1 MPSCHNPP
9 APAKS
14 FSYDGGDLE
23 ILQHMPRY
31 HNWIMGF
38 IRPYLRGRAVEYG
51 CGTGTFSTHIEPLV
65 DSLDLVE
72 PASNLCDIL
81 RQRFSVPRLT
91 LSNKTLEDDIAGRA
105 AASVDTA
112 VLINVLEHIENDC
125 AALAELH
132 RIMARDGHL
141 LIFVP
146 ALNWLMSDLDRIHG
160 HHRRYYRDEL
170 IDKVSKAGFT
180 VTQARYGD
188 FIGIF
193 PWLILN
199 KLLRQTD
206 FNLPM
211 IKFYDRY
218 IHRLTVLMEK
228 WVSPPIGKNILLVA
242 RRTRE

>member
-1 MPSCHNPP
+1 MPSCHDTP
-9 APAKS
+9 APGQS

-23 ILQHMPRY
+23 VLQHMPRY
-31 HNWIMGF
+31 HNWIMDF
-38 IRPYLRGRAVEYG
+38 IRPYLRGRTVEYG
-51 CGTGTFSTHIEPLV
+51 CGTGTFSAQIEPLV
-65 DSLDLVE
+65 DTLDLVE

-81 RQRFSVPRLT
+81 RQRFSIPRLT
-91 LSNKTLEDDIAGRA
+91 LSNTTLEDDIASRA
-105 AASVDTA
+105 TASIDTA

-132 RIMARDGHL
+132 RIMAKDGNL

-160 HHRRYYRDEL
+160 HHRRYYRKEL
-170 IDKVSKAGFT
+170 VDKVSKAGFT
-180 VTQARYGD
+180 VMEARYGD

-199 KLLRQTD
+199 KLFRQTS

-211 IKFYDRY
+211 IKFYDQY
-218 IHRLTVLMEK
+218 IHRLTVLMERQAL
-228 WVSPPIGKNILLVA
+228 PPIGKNILLVA
-242 RRTRE
+242 RRTGE